1 MLYCCIVYTCTLF
14 GGSGAELMD
23 GMVAMDV
30 CSRWESWAIGEGAVA
45 VCEDATTAAPARLYP
60 DTAATLETSLP
71 AKKDPSPAMWSLVIT
86 E

>member
-1 MLYCCIVYTCTLF
+1 
-14 GGSGAELMD
+14 MD

-30 CSRWESWAIGEGAVA
+30 CSRWVSWAIGEGAVA
-45 VCEDATTAAPARLYP
+45 ACEDATTAAPVRLYP

-71 AKKDPSPAMWSLVIT
+71 TKKELPPVMWSLVIT